1 MTTLL
6 RDYPVVK
13 LSEVRG
19 DELLAG
25 MRRDTL
31 FIQRGRCEF
40 GQFPA
45 VLSLTEALRLAAFVL
60 RYAEENGINVQEAAA
75 DVRLLPPDWEPDDE
89 GFPRLRF

>member
-19 DELLAG
+19 DELVAG
-25 MRRDTL
+25 VRHDHL
-31 FIQRGRCEF
+31 FVQRGW

-45 VLSLTEALRLAAFVL
+45 VLSLTEALRLATFVL
-60 RYAEENGINVQEAAA
+60 RYAEENGIDVQEAAA
-75 DVRLLPPDWEPDDE
+75 DVRLLPPDWEPDDD

>member
-19 DELLAG
+19 DELVAG
-25 MRRDTL
+25 VRHDHL
-31 FIQRGRCEF
+31 FVQRGR

-45 VLSLTEALRLAAFVL
+45 VLSLTEALRLATFVL
-60 RYAEENGINVQEAAA
+60 RYAEENGIDVQEAAA
-75 DVRLLPPDWEPDDE
+75 DVRLLPPDWEPDDD